1 MGTIQAF
8 GRTVTNESGMSEIV
22 PMMAPG
28 DEVVALV
35 NNLGGTSNFE
45 LSILASAC
53 VRLLEGEEYGVRVTR
68 VLVGS
73 YMTSFDMRGASLT
86 ILNVQDE
93 SELVELLDAPTS
105 APAWSRCDVWK
116 GDYGRPSAVLVPEV
130 VADDNVA
137 LELRLPELTVAE
149 FAPKARAM
157 VLAAATKLA
166 ASESLLTQY
175 DTIVGDGDCGITFAR
190 GALEIKT
197 RLASGALS
205 VDHPVTMFSGLAEA
219 VSASMGGTSGVLL
232 ELMFRKMSSMLS
244 RVESI
249 GAAELCAAYSAGV
262 DAVSLYG
269 GASVGARTMLD
280 ALVPSASSL
289 VATQNV
295 QDAAVQARQG
305 ADSTAQM
312 TVASAGRSNYLSEVT
327 LQGTPDPG
335 AVAVALVFESFVS
348 E

>member
-1 MGTIQAF
+1 
-8 GRTVTNESGMSEIV
+8 
-22 PMMAPG
+22 MMAPG

-35 NNLGGTSNFE
+35 NNLGGASNFE
-45 LSILASAC
+45 LSILANAC
-53 VRLLEGEEYGVRVTR
+53 VRVLEGEDYRARVTR

-93 SELVELLDAPTS
+93 PGLVELLDAPTS
-105 APAWSRCDVWK
+105 APAWGRCDAWK
-116 GDYGRPSAVLVPEV
+116 SGGAARPSAAPVPEV
-130 VADDNVA
+130 AADDKAASDVP
-137 LELRLPELTVAE
+137 LPELAVPE
-149 FAPKARAM
+149 FAPRARAM
-157 VLAAATKLA
+157 VSVAVAKLE

-205 VDHPVTMFSGLAEA
+205 VDHPVTLFSGLADA

-232 ELMFRKMSSMLS
+232 ELMFRKMSSTLS

-249 GAAELCAAYSAGV
+249 GAAELCAAYTAGV

-280 ALVPSASSL
+280 ALVPSATAL
-289 VATQNV
+289 AATRSIQH
-295 QDAAVQARQG
+295 AALQARQG

-312 TVASAGRSNYLSEVT
+312 KVASAGRSNYLSEET

-335 AVAVALVFESFVS
+335 AVAVAAVFESFVAL
-348 E
+348 